1 MRDRLLAFLV
11 IGVLAIMVFVFFF
24 IRTQPIPLPKP
35 KITAS
40 DSNAQKVPTVTFVDP
55 VKGAPNA
62 KVTLVEYADFEC
74 VACKQLIPIIDIA
87 MKTFPNDVRL
97 VWKDVPNDS
106 AHPQA
111 TPASVAAHCAHK
123 QGKFWE
129 YSSMLFDRQT
139 YLSETQYTQIAT
151 ELGLNV
157 KTFTTCM
164 TNKDTL
170 PIVMKNLQE
179 GLDLGVIATPTL
191 FVGSKPF
198 VGVPTVDD
206 LTKAIA
212 DELASQK

>member
-1 MRDRLLAFLV
+1 
-11 IGVLAIMVFVFFF
+11 
-24 IRTQPIPLPKP
+24 
-35 KITAS
+35 
-40 DSNAQKVPTVTFVDP
+40 
-55 VKGAPNA
+55 
-62 KVTLVEYADFEC
+62 
-74 VACKQLIPIIDIA
+74 
-87 MKTFPNDVRL
+87 
-97 VWKDVPNDS
+97 
-106 AHPQA
+106 
-111 TPASVAAHCAHK
+111 
-123 QGKFWE
+123 
-129 YSSMLFDRQT
+129 MLFDRQT